1 MKNYNNI
8 ILLRDKDDKYEKV
21 DLVILT
27 NEETKTIENAID
39 EVKNKWYEEEYPYSL
54 LEEII
59 FTLTEKYDIV
69 YYMSSNE
76 IYY

>member
-1 MKNYNNI
+1 MRDYSNI

-27 NEETKTIENAID
+27 NEETKTIEETIQQ
-39 EVKNKWYEEEYPYSL
+39 VKNKWYEEEYPYSL

-59 FTLTEKYDIV
+59 DTLTEKYDIV

>member
-1 MKNYNNI
+1 MKDYSNI

-27 NEETKTIENAID
+27 NEKTETIENAID
-39 EVKNKWYEEEYPYSL
+39 KIKDEWHENDCDYSL
-54 LEEII
+54 LEAII
-59 FTLTEKYDIV
+59 DHLVDNYDIT
-69 YYMSSNE
+69 YCTSHNE